1 MVRSKRFS
9 RVLYLK
15 LYLNIVFLLA
25 PVERLEDVNIRT
37 EHNGLAL
44 KIIRAEEEEF
54 YIVFASSL
62 SRPDQFDQ
70 IKDFLSKNGPG
81 LQHIAFK
88 CDIATQVKK
97 LKKSKLVEF
106 IQDSVNKLHR
116 IEFWFRMLKAPI

>member
-1 MVRSKRFS
+1 M
-9 RVLYLK
+9 LT
-15 LYLNIVFLLA
+15 

-106 IQDSVNKLHR
+106 IQDSVNELHK
-116 IEFWFRMLKAPI
+116 IEF